1 MHPSIKSR
9 RGFSYLV
16 AVAICIS
23 VTIAIATIATLY
35 SYGIVGLPLI
45 PQSGRIEF
53 MGSAVA
59 ARTSPNSVK
68 LCFYVKNLGY
78 NDIFI
83 SSIMINNKYALIVKQ
98 AKVLSGLGKAGLS
111 GGTLILPAGA
121 LVEICGKVTTNI
133 KSGQIIK
140 IALEDVSGNIYYTF
154 RKVAVYESG
163 NSIEGIGGS
172 QSLSIGGAS
181 PGSQGGSPSY
191 GVPPQEGRV
200 PQANAS
206 LPSTTPPPQQ
216 LLPDTGSSI
225 SLSAFRVLSSGTITI
240 LSNIKDLIITDAL
253 YYLSYGFSGGIAI
266 GYGPDHHIGWCMHVN
281 ISDSNTNGN
290 KVIPSVDFKFI
301 LISNDTMCNVKIW
314 AMYLAS
320 NVQAYKHCKCGSH
333 GLDFLVLVTEFCKT
347 STSKL
352 LKIMVYR
359 LSTATWSMTN
369 IINYTV
375 GPEYLCKNC
384 TKVVKAWLTPMPS
397 DNPNHRDYKYY
408 IVSLNLGDN
417 KENVLQWL
425 VIAFNN
431 KGSRLWIK
439 SKGEFRNLLGR
450 TCYEISTFRWADNLL
465 IACKYVN
472 NEGYRH
478 YAFFKIDVNSGEVPR
493 NTVIVTTEQLA
504 RKVNFNGFIMRYL
517 DEDPRTK
524 DYNETYVLYTTNSMR
539 LYMLNLEELI
549 KHQGGDVDIS
559 KLFYSRAN
567 DVPML
572 KPLSNAKCLGYGISR
587 TATIVCY
594 AKVKDLDNGMEKYG
608 VFLLNLGY
616 NGSAKFYEKK
626 HGLLERL
633 LNHKYCIC
641 YHGNCICFNYISEAP
656 YYFAGWLISKGK
668 PKLTVIPI
676 MIGQKKRLILLVAV
690 NGSSLTVTYLYTK
703 VIDHP
708 LPSSYNGYE
717 LSYKLSFKLGA
728 NSNHIRV
735 GEESKFMIEGI
746 DESEKV
752 YTLWSWGDEDA
763 GVVGSKLFTLTH
775 TYEKSG
781 YFDASALVLKSFMV
795 GAPAYSDYVSVVVS
809 K

>member
-78 NDIFI
+78 NDIFV
-83 SSIMINNKYALIVKQ
+83 SSIMINSKYALIVDPKQ
-98 AKVLSGLGKAGLS
+98 TKVLSGLGKASLS
-111 GGTLILPAGA
+111 GGTLTLPAGA
-121 LVEICGKVTTNI
+121 LVEICGEVTANI
-133 KSGQIIK
+133 RSGQIIE

-154 RKVAVYESG
+154 RKVVVYESG
-163 NSIEGIGGS
+163 SSTEGIGGS
-172 QSLSIGGAS
+172 PSLNTGGALL
-181 PGSQGGSPSY
+181 GSQGGSPSY
-191 GVPPQEGRV
+191 GVPPQEGGV
-200 PQANAS
+200 PQSNAS
-206 LPSTTPPPQQ
+206 LPSTAPPPQQ
-216 LLPDTGSSI
+216 VLPDTGSSI
-225 SLSAFRVLSSGTITI
+225 SLSTFRVLSSGTFTLI
-240 LSNIKDLIITDAL
+240 SNIKDLIITDAL
-253 YYLSYGFSGGIAI
+253 YYLRQGCSEGII
-266 GYGPDHHIGWCMHVN
+266 VGYGPTHRVWWWAHIVMK
-281 ISDSNTNGN
+281 DN
-290 KVIPSVDFKFI
+290 KVISSNFI
-301 LISNDTMCNVKIW
+301 PVLIDNGINGACDVKVWTIYPVSNIQE
-314 AMYLAS
+314 S
-320 NVQAYKHCKCGSH
+320 NGF
-333 GLDFLVLVTEFCKT
+333 DFLVLVTRFCNT
-347 STSKL
+347 GTSKSL
-352 LKIMVYR
+352 RVIVYR
-359 LSTATWSMTN
+359 LSTAILFMSKKKILDK
-369 IINYTV
+369 IIDYTISS
-375 GPEYLCKNC
+375 EYLCEDC
-384 TKVVKAWLTPMPS
+384 TNVVKAWLTPMPS
-397 DNPNHRDYKYY
+397 DNPNYRDYKYY
-408 IVSLNLGDN
+408 MVSLNLGDN
-417 KENVLQWL
+417 KGNILQWL

-439 SKGEFRNLLGR
+439 SKGEFRNLLGKM
-450 TCYEISTFRWADNLL
+450 CYEIGTFRWADNLL

-478 YAFFKIDVNSGEVPR
+478 YAFFRIDVNSGEVPR
-493 NTVIVTTEQLA
+493 NTVIITTEQLA
-504 RKVNFNGFIMRYL
+504 RKVNFNGFIMKYL

-781 YFDASALVLKSFMV
+781 YFDTSALVLKSFMV